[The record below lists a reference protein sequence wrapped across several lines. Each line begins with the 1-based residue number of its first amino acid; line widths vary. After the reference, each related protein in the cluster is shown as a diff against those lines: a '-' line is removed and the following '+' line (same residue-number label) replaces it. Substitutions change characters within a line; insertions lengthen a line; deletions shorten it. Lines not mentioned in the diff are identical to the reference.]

1 MRDIP
6 SKRHNACLS
15 RYLAKSPRSS
25 QTSSA
30 LKGRQTNLDPPSI
43 EVIDGSEQSV
53 ANIAAK
59 MRKKTET
66 LTFMDSFWFLCVR
79 MAAGLIADAKLWSC
93 DGLDMVALRSNWRC
107 CNLLPDR
114 FLLLPVLEHDEFWS
128 CWRSN
133 SALLVIWFG
142 LLSILLF
149 PTMLHGWYISLRD
162 GGRSIKAWI
171 LCDTSLPLI
180 SPTVSTVD
188 SVTIRYRALKCP
200 SLL

>member
-66 LTFMDSFWFLCVR
+66 LTFMDSF
-79 MAAGLIADAKLWSC
+79 
-93 DGLDMVALRSNWRC
+93 
-107 CNLLPDR
+107 
-114 FLLLPVLEHDEFWS
+114 
-128 CWRSN
+128 
-133 SALLVIWFG
+133 
-142 LLSILLF
+142 
-149 PTMLHGWYISLRD
+149 
-162 GGRSIKAWI
+162 
-171 LCDTSLPLI
+171 
-180 SPTVSTVD
+180 
-188 SVTIRYRALKCP
+188 
-200 SLL
+200 